1 MRLIRLKDHTF
12 LRTRGPTLETLPVKI
27 LVFTNNNN
35 NNNDKWWQW
44 VYVLSNAIPHIGKG
58 RSQWNFLCDLKDID
72 IRESAGA
79 ALKSIF
85 LYRCY
90 KFSKP
95 GLYTSVIIAAF
106 SERSGLLIEDR
117 SYAHAK
123 PTAMRRRV
131 LAKGGSGGGGA
142 LVGIF
147 YRIRPTIIFVG
158 VCTNQRLSA
167 LEAACSKLHDI
178 AWPDDNLL
186 APSTSYSTWFLI

>member
-131 LAKGGSGGGGA
+131 LAKGGSGGGGGGGGA
-142 LVGIF
+142 RGNILPDSANDN
-147 YRIRPTIIFVG
+147 IRRCVHKPEA
-158 VCTNQRLSA
+158 VCVRSGLFQASRYCVTRR
-167 LEAACSKLHDI
+167 
-178 AWPDDNLL
+178 
-186 APSTSYSTWFLI
+186 